1 MKFQPESDRIMTN
14 QVKETLT
21 REGKRLASRKFIA
34 WVMFSGLY
42 TVTTGVF
49 LRTCAMATWSSYQAI
64 ENGKTVVEALG
75 ALNILKDAWVYM
87 SGAYVIITLLY
98 MGSNLAEK
106 FMGVKFGNSISTQ

>member
-1 MKFQPESDRIMTN
+1 MTD
-14 QVKETLT
+14 QMKETLS

-42 TVTTGVF
+42 AITTGVL
-49 LRTCAMATWSSYQAI
+49 LRTCSMATWQSYQAI
-64 ENGKTVVEALG
+64 ENGKAVVEALG
-75 ALNILKDAWVYM
+75 ALNILKDAWMYM

-106 FMGVKFGNSISTQ
+106 FMGAKFGNTISTQ